1 LAETVLPSL
10 AAIGILGIACQWL
23 AWRLR
28 LPAILF
34 LLLGG
39 ILAGPVTGVLDPDT
53 LLGDLLFP
61 IVSLSVAVI
70 LFEGGL
76 TLRFDQ
82 IRGLTAVVR
91 NLVTVGA
98 LLTWLLVALAGHF
111 LCGLPGELA
120 LLFGAISVV
129 TGPTV
134 IIPMLRTVRL
144 TARLARLL
152 RWEGIVIDP
161 IGALL
166 AVVVFDFVA
175 ARYGAAPG
183 GATADALLAFGAIL
197 ATGAALGLAA
207 GAATGW
213 VLQRR
218 LIPEYLRNL
227 FVLTAVVALFVVA
240 DAIEKEAGLLAVT
253 LMGIT
258 LANMPEAELEDIAH
272 FKEHVSLML
281 VSTLFILLAARI
293 EFDPF
298 LELGWAT
305 LAILCLLAFPIR
317 AVSVAASTWG
327 SDLSWRERALL
338 SWISPRGIVAAA
350 VSAAFALRLEE
361 IGYADGGLLVP
372 LVLVLILFTVIVQGL
387 TAGAAASWL
396 GVTEPAPRGALI
408 LGCGIVGR
416 RIGKALSE
424 QGIPVLLA
432 DSDWDNIR
440 QARMEGLPVYYG
452 NALSEHA
459 EENMDLSGLG
469 HLLALSG
476 RPHLNALAALRF
488 RREFGPDKAHE
499 LQSDAD
505 AQAPESPGAKHRVS
519 ARHRGRRLFAEHAS
533 YATLAPRLRGGAEI
547 RATPLSEEFG
557 FADYREKFGASCI
570 PLFALDAN
578 RQLRIFHAGVELKPE
593 PGWVVL
599 GLRDPGDAD

>member
-197 ATGAALGLAA
+197 ATGAVLGLAA

-258 LANMPEAELEDIAH
+258 LANMPDAELEDIAH

-361 IGYADGGLLVP
+361 IGYAEGGLLVP

-387 TAGAAASWL
+387 TAGAVASWL
-396 GVTEPAPRGALI
+396 GVTEPDPRGALI
-408 LGCGIVGR
+408 LGGGIVGR

-469 HLLALSG
+469 HVLALSG

-488 RREFGPDKAHE
+488 RREFGPDKAYE
-499 LQSDAD
+499 LQSAAD
-505 AQAPESPGAKHRVS
+505 AQAPESPSAKHRVS
-519 ARHRGRRLFAEHAS
+519 ARHRGRRLFAEQIS

-557 FADYREKFGASCI
+557 FADYREKFGESCI

-578 RQLRIFHAGVELKPE
+578 RRLRVFHADEELKPE
-593 PGWVVL
+593 PGWIVL